1 MKAPTLSA
9 QQPVQPGTTTT
20 KPRKSRLSRKTK
32 RAALLFLVPFM
43 IMFLSM
49 KVAPIFYAIYQSF
62 FKTERS
68 GLGVGSAKSVF
79 SGVENY
85 LVALQNS
92 DFIASF
98 GRVLLIGI
106 VQVPLMLTIAL
117 FLALLLDS
125 AFSPFKRGFRL
136 IYFLPYAFPGVIA
149 AIMWSFLYQPQ
160 IGPFTGW
167 LSAIGIDVNFLA
179 NNTVFFSIGNMMTW
193 GYTGFNM
200 LVIYSALQAVPE
212 ELTEAASLDGAG
224 WWATNWHIKVPAVRP
239 AIILTAVFSIIG
251 TVQLYNDP
259 AILAKVAPGISS
271 TFTPIMAAQQQ
282 AAANNYNLAAAQSV
296 ILALVALVLSFGFLK
311 FTQRKGA
318 NS

>member
-9 QQPVQPGTTTT
+9 QRPVQPGTTTA
-20 KPRKSRLSRKTK
+20 KPPKSRLSRKTTVS
-32 RAALLFLVPFM
+32 ALLFLVPFA

-68 GLGVGSAKSVF
+68 GLGVGSSKSIF
-79 SGVENY
+79 AGFGNY
-85 LVALQNS
+85 LVALQNG

-98 GRVLLIGI
+98 GRVFLIGI

-125 AFSPFKRGFRL
+125 AFSPFRRGFRL

-149 AIMWSFLYQPQ
+149 AIMWSFLYQPDL
-160 IGPFTGW
+160 GPLSGW
-167 LSAIGIDVNFLA
+167 LRAIGIDVNFLA
-179 NNTVFFSIGNMMTW
+179 NNMVFFSIGNMMTW
-193 GYTGFNM
+193 GFTGFQM
-200 LVIYSALQAVPE
+200 LIIYSALRAVPE
-212 ELTEAASLDGAG
+212 DLTEAASLDGAG
-224 WWATNWHIKVPAVRP
+224 WWATAWHIKIPAVRP

-259 AILAKVAPGISS
+259 AILSKVAPGISS

-282 AAANNYNLAAAQSV
+282 AASNNYNLAAAQSV

-311 FTQRKGA
+311 FTQRKEA
-318 NS
+318 DS

>member
-9 QQPVQPGTTTT
+9 QRGQSGTTRSR
-20 KPRKSRLSRKTK
+20 PRKSALGRKTK
-32 RAALLFLVPFM
+32 LSALLFLVPFG
-43 IMFLSM
+43 IVFLSM
-49 KVAPIFYAIYQSF
+49 TIAPIFYAIYQSF

-79 SGVENY
+79 SGLENY

-98 GRVLLIGI
+98 GRVFLIGI
-106 VQVPLMLTIAL
+106 VQVPVMLIIAM

-125 AFSPFKRGFRL
+125 TFAPFRRTFRML
-136 IYFLPYAFPGVIA
+136 YFLPYAFPGVIA
-149 AIMWSFLYQPQ
+149 AIMWSFLYQPDL
-160 IGPFTGW
+160 GPFSNW
-167 LSAIGIDVNFLA
+167 LRALGLDVNFLA

-200 LVIYSALQAVPE
+200 LIIYSALQAVPE

-224 WWATNWHIKVPAVRP
+224 WWSTAWHIKIPAVRP
-239 AIILTAVFSIIG
+239 AVILTAVFSIIG

-259 AILAKVAPGISS
+259 AILARVAPGISS

-282 AAANNYNLAAAQSV
+282 AGANNYNLAAAQSV

-318 NS
+318 ES

>member
-9 QQPVQPGTTTT
+9 QRPAQTEATTT
-20 KPRKSRLSRKTK
+20 KPRKSRLSRKT
-32 RAALLFLVPFM
+32 RLAALLFLIPFA

-62 FKTERS
+62 FKTQRS
-68 GLGVGSAKSVF
+68 GLGVGSAESIF
-79 SGVENY
+79 AGFANY
-85 LVALQNS
+85 LVALQNG
-92 DFIASF
+92 DFMASF
-98 GRVLLIGI
+98 ARVFLIGI

-117 FLALLLDS
+117 VLALLLDS
-125 AFSPFKRGFRL
+125 AFSPFRRGFRL

-149 AIMWSFLYQPQ
+149 AIMWSFLYQPD
-160 IGPFTGW
+160 IGPFSAW
-167 LSAIGIDVNFLA
+167 LRAIGIDVNFLA

-193 GYTGFNM
+193 GFTGFQM
-200 LVIYSALQAVPE
+200 LVIYSAFQAVPE

-224 WWATNWHIKVPAVRP
+224 WWATAWYIKIPAVRP

-259 AILAKVAPGISS
+259 AILSKVAPGISS
-271 TFTPIMAAQQQ
+271 TFTPIMVAQQQ

-311 FTQRKGA
+311 FTQRKDA
-318 NS
+318 DS